1 MPWRVWSLCARGE
14 HPCAFASSPPLHS
27 LQQAQRRSS
36 QRLLIKPT
44 PKQWSAPPLAQART
58 PSCPCRRGCARP
70 RPGVWLPM
78 SNPAE
83 TWSVKGHSA
92 HTHDHTSHK
101 LDVLIPCASGEKRPA
116 FEYKDGLWSW
126 GHFDELVMREPGAPQ
141 EPVQGTKDLPQVD
154 WAIVL
159 RDLCV
164 IDCDT
169 PEVSCAGLEVST
181 RPDDRQPPLPRPRH
195 TASLSSKPRS
205 KPRAH
210 LPPHHP
216 RPKPSPTPV

>member
-1 MPWRVWSLCARGE
+1 MQSSTT
-14 HPCAFASSPPLHS
+14 ASPSENFLLS
-27 LQQAQRRSS
+27 LQTWLRKAS
-36 QRLLIKPT
+36 P
-44 PKQWSAPPLAQART
+44 
-58 PSCPCRRGCARP
+58 RGVAAHVEP
-70 RPGVWLPM
+70 RGNVVGRG
-78 SNPAE
+78 A
-83 TWSVKGHSA
+83 HSA
-92 HTHDHTSHK
+92 HTHDHTSRK

-126 GHFDELVMREPGAPQ
+126 DNFDA
-141 EPVQGTKDLPQVD
+141 VQGTGDLPQVD

-169 PEVSCAGLEVST
+169 PEVSCAGLEAST

-210 LPPHHP
+210 LPPHQP

>member
-1 MPWRVWSLCARGE
+1 MQPSTTASPSENSL
-14 HPCAFASSPPLHS
+14 LS
-27 LQQAQRRSS
+27 LQTWLRKAS
-36 QRLLIKPT
+36 P
-44 PKQWSAPPLAQART
+44 
-58 PSCPCRRGCARP
+58 RGVAAHVEP
-70 RPGVWLPM
+70 RGNVVGRG
-78 SNPAE
+78 A
-83 TWSVKGHSA
+83 HSA
-92 HTHDHTSHK
+92 HTHDHTSRK
-101 LDVLIPCASGEKRPA
+101 LDVLIPCALGEKRPA
-116 FEYKDGLWSW
+116 FKYKDGLLWSW
-126 GHFDELVMREPGAPQ
+126 DNFDEMMREPGAPQ

-181 RPDDRQPPLPRPRH
+181 RPDDRQPPLPRPRR

-210 LPPHHP
+210 LPPHQP